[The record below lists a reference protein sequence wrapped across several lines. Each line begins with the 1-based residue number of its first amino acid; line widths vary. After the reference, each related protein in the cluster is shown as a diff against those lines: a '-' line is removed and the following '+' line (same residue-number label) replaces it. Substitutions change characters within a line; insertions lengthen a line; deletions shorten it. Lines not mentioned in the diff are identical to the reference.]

1 LALNILN
8 WAEAQFLS
16 IPPQSCSVASPGG
29 AIFVSIPVRKNQMD
43 DQVVHL
49 TREGYEKFDA
59 ELQYLRNVRR
69 YEVAERL
76 RLALEEGGDLVE
88 NAEYEDAKNEQAFV
102 EGRVQQLELLLSR
115 AQILTDDVVSDGI
128 VRINRVVTVQE
139 KGFDPEKFHI
149 VGAAEA
155 NPLEGKISD
164 VSPLGRALVGKKV
177 GETVTINAPDGS
189 FSYKIVA
196 VE

>member
-1 LALNILN
+1 MKHM
-8 WAEAQFLS
+8 E
-16 IPPQSCSVASPGG
+16 
-29 AIFVSIPVRKNQMD
+29 

-115 AQILTDDVVSDGI
+115 AQILENGQTPISDGI
-128 VRINRVVTVQE
+128 VRLNCTVTVQE
-139 KGFDPEKFHI
+139 DGEKPEKFHI

-155 NPLEGKISD
+155 NPLEGRISD
-164 VSPLGRALVGKKV
+164 VSPLGKALLSKKV
-177 GETVTINAPDGS
+177 GDKVTISAPDGS
-189 FSYKIVA
+189 FSYKIIA